1 MVGSVRGGFEAR
13 ERGGKGRRETG
24 EKE

>member
-13 ERGGKGRRETG
+13 ERGGKGRGETG